1 MRRSLFI
8 CLVSLFVAAAAF
20 ADTELWK
27 LDPPHSA
34 AQFAVRHLG
43 ISTVRGAFSKVT
55 GNVHYDPA
63 DVTKS
68 SLDVSIDTASVDSR
82 VERRD
87 NDLRSDHF
95 LDVQKYP
102 TMTFK
107 SKSIE
112 KAGSGKLKMTGDL
125 TLHGVTKEV
134 VLDVD
139 GPSEPMKDPKGNMHM
154 GASASTKI
162 NRMDYG
168 INGYQGAVGNEITIT
183 IDVELVKDQ
192 PAKP

>member
-1 MRRSLFI
+1 M
-8 CLVSLFVAAAAF
+8 
-20 ADTELWK
+20 
-27 LDPPHSA
+27 
-34 AQFAVRHLG
+34 
-43 ISTVRGAFSKVT
+43 RGAFTKVT
-55 GNVHYDPA
+55 GNVQYDPS

-87 NDLRSDHF
+87 NDVQSDHF

-107 SKSIE
+107 SKNIE